1 MCPELAQSKKKSACP
16 VGMSNPLMFKEFKER
31 LSIRERKNNERTKRY
46 FFGQALSFNGIYNK
60 NGLLQQKRDFLI
72 GIIIKIIL
80 LLGDEASRF
89 Y

>member
-16 VGMSNPLMFKEFKER
+16 VGMPNPLVFKEFKER

-60 NGLLQQKRDFLI
+60 NGLLHGVTFFPS
-72 GIIIKIIL
+72 GMEIKL
-80 LLGDEASRF
+80 F
-89 Y
+89 CFV